1 MDFLSL
7 TTSIQSFLERDGY
20 RYCIREDSDDV
31 LIVEK
36 YNRNDIISSC
46 CISRSQL
53 LNLREEAMPAFVTML
68 YEQLNKS
75 ILP

>member
-7 TTSIQSFLERDGY
+7 ITSIQTFLERDGY
-20 RYCIREDSDDV
+20 KYCIREDSDDV

-36 YNRNDIISSC
+36 HNRNDLISSC

-53 LNLREEAMPAFVTML
+53 LNLREKAMPAFVTML
-68 YEQLNKS
+68 REQLNQS